1 MMLQIEQFI
10 IRLVI
15 ILYIKFFKGFKM
27 LKHQQSLC
35 FVDVFLVINNAMYCL
50 KKEIKVMKLSQLKL
64 FTKRLIDIINTSII
78 SIQ

>member
-15 ILYIKFFKGFKM
+15 ILYIKFFKEFKM

-50 KKEIKVMKLSQLKL
+50 KKK
-64 FTKRLIDIINTSII
+64 
-78 SIQ
+78 

>member
-1 MMLQIEQFI
+1 
-10 IRLVI
+10 
-15 ILYIKFFKGFKM
+15 M

-50 KKEIKVMKLSQLKL
+50 RKEIKVMELSQLKL

-78 SIQ
+78 SI

>member
-15 ILYIKFFKGFKM
+15 ILYIKFFKGFIM

-35 FVDVFLVINNAMYCL
+35 FVDVLVINNAMYYL
-50 KKEIKVMKLSQLKL
+50 KRRNKSYEIITIKI
-64 FTKRLIDIINTSII
+64 FIKRLIDIINTSII
-78 SIQ
+78 SI

>member
-15 ILYIKFFKGFKM
+15 ILYIKFFKGFIM

-35 FVDVFLVINNAMYCL
+35 FVDVLVINNAMYYL
-50 KKEIKVMKLSQLKL
+50 KEEIKVTKLSQLKI
-64 FTKRLIDIINTSII
+64 FIKRLIDIINTSII
-78 SIQ
+78 SI

>member
-1 MMLQIEQFI
+1 
-10 IRLVI
+10 
-15 ILYIKFFKGFKM
+15 M

-64 FTKRLIDIINTSII
+64 FTKRLIDIINISII
-78 SIQ
+78 SI